1 MDTDESLHQPD
12 RRSYE
17 VNGRVVTIRD
27 GLTRDEMKVQTRKGR
42 KLTVAGEY
50 QNHIVSLSPSLVPH
64 PRTGD
69 QPETKPPTG
78 YVEHDQNHWGVR
90 RRDAR
95 GHFGVQSLLSKGELA
110 EGCVPALSD
119 ILCGVDPG
127 DALSRRLG
135 GIEST
140 YATAVVGFPGD
151 ETQRRG
157 IILLSATADSGYLG
171 PLLRVRVIGESR
183 SYTGSH
189 QYDAEATASPSSA
202 RWWVRHIDELAQE
215 VAARVMAG
223 APATHAFPEV
233 LAGKRG
239 PQCSTFREEFSKI
252 KLAGLERM
260 VGARLARHVDLQNAA
275 SEDLQWAESGPTVWS
290 GISNLHKQRRDA
302 AKMEQN
308 LLGELA
314 RVGAYDEMGHWI
326 FRPEVPFET
335 VRNELLIQ

>member
-1 MDTDESLHQPD
+1 MGTDESLHQSD
-12 RRSYE
+12 RGSYE
-17 VNGRVVTIRD
+17 VSGREVTIRD
-27 GLTRDEMKVQTRKGR
+27 GLSREEMNVQTRKGR
-42 KLTVAGEY
+42 KLPVVGEY
-50 QNHIVSLSPSLVPH
+50 QNHTVSIHPSLVPY
-64 PRTGD
+64 PRAGD

-78 YVEHDQNHWGVR
+78 YVKHEQNHWGR
-90 RRDAR
+90 QRRDAR
-95 GHFGVQSLLSKGELA
+95 GGFYIQELMSAGQMA

-140 YATAVVGFPGD
+140 YATAVVDFPGD

-171 PLLRVRVIGESR
+171 PLLRVRVIGESH
-183 SYTGSH
+183 SYAGSH

-215 VAARVMAG
+215 VTARVMAG
-223 APATHAFPEV
+223 APAAHAFPEG

-239 PQCSTFREEFSKI
+239 PQRSTFREEFSKI
-252 KLAGLERM
+252 KLSGLERM
-260 VGARLARHVDLQNAA
+260 VGARLAQHVDLQNAA
-275 SEDLQWAESGPTVWS
+275 SEDLQWAESGPTIWS
-290 GISNLHKQRRDA
+290 GISTLHKQRRDA

-314 RVGAYDEMGHWI
+314 RVGAYDKMGHWI
-326 FRPEVPFET
+326 FRPEIPFDT
-335 VRNELLIQ
+335 VRNDLLIG